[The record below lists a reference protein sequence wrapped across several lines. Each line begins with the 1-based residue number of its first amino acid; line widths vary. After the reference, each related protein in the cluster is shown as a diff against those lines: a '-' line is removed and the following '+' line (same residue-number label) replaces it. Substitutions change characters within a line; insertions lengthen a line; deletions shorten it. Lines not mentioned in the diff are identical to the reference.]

1 MPERRAPWT
10 ASGGHPVGF
19 GADDLKPAMPKAAP
33 PRARLIG
40 RRSML
45 KTGLAWGVWSVA
57 APLLVRAREEQ
68 SVKIG
73 MVEPITGVY
82 AALAEAEIAGARLA
96 IEEIN
101 QSGGILGREAQLL
114 VADSANEIMTGVEE
128 TRRLIDKDRVDFI
141 AGNVNSAVAL
151 AMTRVTAEKRKLQI
165 VTGGHT
171 DEITGSQCSWNVFR
185 ICKSTTML
193 ANAIADTLIEKFGA
207 KWYFLTPDYVFGYA
221 LQSAFERK
229 LSQHGGAWAADI
241 LPIGTVDYS
250 GALTNAAV
258 YRPNVLIDLMGGE
271 DQVNS
276 LKQIVRFGLTDE
288 MAVGGALFELETIL
302 SVPDA
307 ARIGWW
313 TMEWW
318 WNQPEVPHIKSFDAA
333 IRSRTGKAASARNW
347 FGYAGVRTLAQIANQ
362 EKSLDAVALARA
374 LQGYTLPA
382 DIALD
387 PKRAFFRKEDHQLM
401 STILVGEVHPPRSD
415 PSDVFTV
422 RALVGGEQAAGPD
435 ASLACRLA
443 FPN

>member
-1 MPERRAPWT
+1 MR
-10 ASGGHPVGF
+10 
-19 GADDLKPAMPKAAP
+19 KAAP

-40 RRSML
+40 RRSVL
-45 KTGLAWGVWSVA
+45 KTGLAWTACTIA
-57 APLLVRAREEQ
+57 APAPIRAREEQ
-68 SVKIG
+68 PVKIG
-73 MVEPITGVY
+73 MVEPLTGVY
-82 AALAEAEIAGARLA
+82 AALAEAETAGARLA

-101 QSGGILGREAQLL
+101 RSGGILGREAQLL

-128 TRRLIDKDRVDFI
+128 TRRLIDKDQVDFI
-141 AGNVNSAVAL
+141 AGNVNSAIAL

-221 LQSAFERK
+221 LQAAFEIK
-229 LSQHGGAWAADI
+229 LRQHGGAWAADI

-250 GALTNAAV
+250 EALTNAAA
-258 YRPNVLIDLMGGE
+258 YGPNVLIDLMGGE

-288 MAVGGALFELETIL
+288 MAVGGALFELESIL

-318 WNQPEVPHIKSFDAA
+318 WNQPEVAHIKTFDAA
-333 IRSRTGKAASARNW
+333 IRSRTGRAASARNL
-347 FGYAGVRTLAQIANQ
+347 FGYAGVRTLAQVANL

-387 PKRAFFRKEDHQLM
+387 PNRAFFRKDDHQLM
-401 STILVGEVHPPRSD
+401 STVLVGEVHPPRAD
-415 PSDVFTV
+415 PFDVFTV
-422 RALVGGEQAAGPD
+422 RALVEGEQAAGPD
-435 ASLACRLA
+435 AASACKLA
-443 FPN
+443 FPG

>member
-1 MPERRAPWT
+1 MR
-10 ASGGHPVGF
+10 
-19 GADDLKPAMPKAAP
+19 KAAP

-40 RRSML
+40 RRSVL
-45 KTGLAWGVWSVA
+45 KTGLAWTACTIA
-57 APLLVRAREEQ
+57 APAPIRAREEQ
-68 SVKIG
+68 PVKIG
-73 MVEPITGVY
+73 MVEPLTGVY
-82 AALAEAEIAGARLA
+82 AALAEAETAGARLA

-101 QSGGILGREAQLL
+101 RSGGILGREVQLL

-128 TRRLIDKDRVDFI
+128 TRRLIDKDQVDFI
-141 AGNVNSAVAL
+141 AGNVNSAIAL

-221 LQSAFERK
+221 LQAAFEIK
-229 LSQHGGAWAADI
+229 LRQHGGAWAADI

-250 GALTNAAV
+250 EALTNAAA
-258 YRPNVLIDLMGGE
+258 YGPNVLIDLMGGE

-288 MAVGGALFELETIL
+288 MAVGGALFELESIL

-318 WNQPEVPHIKSFDAA
+318 WNQPEVAHIKTFDAA
-333 IRSRTGKAASARNW
+333 IRSRTGRAASARNW
-347 FGYAGVRTLAQIANQ
+347 FGYAGVRTLAQIANL

-387 PKRAFFRKEDHQLM
+387 PNRAFFRKDDHQLM
-401 STILVGEVHPPRSD
+401 STVLVGEVHPPRAD
-415 PSDVFTV
+415 PFDVFTV
-422 RALVGGEQAAGPD
+422 RALIEGEQAAGPD
-435 ASLACRLA
+435 AASACKLA
-443 FPN
+443 FPG